1 MASFTLCTMHY
12 ALLNKYGI
20 KYISFHFIP
29 FFSYIKTHPYF
40 FFRSFH
46 RSFFFYYCA
55 SLCSNPLVYNAQ
67 FYSPP
72 LYPTLLYS
80 ALLHSTLLYSTL
92 LYFILFYSTILLY
105 SPFSPFI
112 SIPPLHLI
120 LLCSKKIVCNV
131 PVLEAP
137 KESICHVTPCF
148 LFAGVSQWRKISASD
163 NYHTI

>member
-1 MASFTLCTMHY
+1 MYGIAVGKWHHSHSALCTMHY

-92 LYFILFYSTILLY
+92 FYFILLYYSIVFSILSIHLHSSPPSY
-105 SPFSPFI
+105 SVMLEKNSMQCT
-112 SIPPLHLI
+112 
-120 LLCSKKIVCNV
+120 CSG
-131 PVLEAP
+131 
-137 KESICHVTPCF
+137 ST
-148 LFAGVSQWRKISASD
+148 
-163 NYHTI
+163 